1 MSTLMKLEKKP
12 AGVKWREELLKTI
25 VAELDAGKVIT
36 IDAKTPTM
44 TPQQVA
50 QELGSPPARPCCA
63 RSLRGALRASKRGN
77 RNIIAVADF
86 ERFRAGYVRELGQ
99 GIRGR
104 LLSVAVPRKSLVYV
118 DANVLIPV
126 P

>member
-50 QELGSPPARPCCA
+50 QELGLSRTTV
-63 RSLRGALRASKRGN
+63 LRKITSGALRASKRGN

-99 GIRGR
+99 
-104 LLSVAVPRKSLVYV
+104 AFA
-118 DANVLIPV
+118 DDF
-126 P
+126 